1 MNTFRKSVILEIVIE
16 IFLLTMTLEQGTCF
30 RLYTCEL
37 LFVSLFFFPE
47 CSGILEDHTDPQM
60 SCGDEIGPFYPNFP
74 ISAAHSGP
82 VLS

>member
-37 LFVSLFFFPE
+37 LFVSFFIFF
-47 CSGILEDHTDPQM
+47 S
-60 SCGDEIGPFYPNFP
+60 
-74 ISAAHSGP
+74 
-82 VLS
+82 